1 MAEPKDQFACGS
13 VAGDGGVSRD
23 GEGEESR
30 NDGSEGLDHLGEA
43 AAGIGLTLRDVEA
56 VAEELAVS
64 DGNEGGAAIDGLGV
78 DLGES
83 GKERVDER
91 WAESVLV
98 VIADQC

>member
-1 MAEPKDQFACGS
+1 MAEPKDQSAYGS

-43 AAGIGLTLRDVEA
+43 AAGVGLTPRDVEA

-83 GKERVDER
+83 GEERVDER

>member
-1 MAEPKDQFACGS
+1 MVELEDQSACGS
-13 VAGDGGVSRD
+13 VAGDDGVSRD

-43 AAGIGLTLRDVEA
+43 AAGIGLTPRDVEA

-64 DGNEGGAAIDGLGV
+64 DGNKGGAAIDGLGV

-83 GKERVDER
+83 GEERVDER